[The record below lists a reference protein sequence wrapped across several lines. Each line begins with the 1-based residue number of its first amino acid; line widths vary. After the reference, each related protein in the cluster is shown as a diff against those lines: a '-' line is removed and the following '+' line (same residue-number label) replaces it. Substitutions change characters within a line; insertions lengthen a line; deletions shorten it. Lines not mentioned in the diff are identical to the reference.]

1 MGRPTPMDHTAA
13 SRISAAA
20 THDPSSPTARPGF
33 DARAEAA
40 ADRNDLYYYDD
51 DYDDE

>member
-1 MGRPTPMDHTAA
+1 MDHAAA

-20 THDPSSPTARPGF
+20 TRDPGSPTARSGF

-40 ADRNDLYYYDD
+40 AHRNDPYYYDD
-51 DYDDE
+51 DCDYDDE

>member
-1 MGRPTPMDHTAA
+1 MDHAAA

-20 THDPSSPTARPGF
+20 TNDPGSPTALSGF

-40 ADRNDLYYYDD
+40 ADRNDPYYYDD
-51 DYDDE
+51 DDYDYDDE